1 MQTRRETNPGST
13 RVVTSQDKYGSHI
26 ATMTDRHQSREGA
39 SAAKPPETPA
49 GERRIITALFCDV
62 VNSTTLAERLDPED
76 WTDIMNGAFQ
86 ILNAQVHRYE
96 GTVNKFMGDAILAL
110 FGEPIAH
117 EDDPQRAI
125 LAGLDIIE
133 SIKPYREQVQH
144 DHGLDFNVRVGIN
157 TGRVVVGQVGSSQA
171 MEHTAMGDAVN
182 VAARMEQTAAPGTV
196 QISGDTYRLV
206 APLIDVEPL
215 GDIEVKGR
223 REPVPAY
230 RVIGLKAHPGRLRGV
245 RGVSAPLIGRDAQW
259 AQLKDI
265 IARLQAG
272 QGQVACLV
280 GEAGLGKSRMLSELH
295 KYWVDQK
302 YAGRWDTLTGIPY
315 DASRPYGLFQNFAR
329 AIFGVELDDPP
340 PEIHRKIQAYL
351 RGIGA
356 PESQVTLCSVAFER
370 VIAAKVLFEAPTFS
384 AEVIKN
390 DIYDQM
396 KPGFRFNAEKA
407 PTVLVVDDAQW
418 ADQASVHLILHLM
431 QLTREVPV
439 LFLCAFRPD
448 GQSPAWTLKRK
459 IETDFGDR
467 YTEITLQPLEAG
479 DANALISALL
489 NIAELPDELRQ
500 LILRKADGNP
510 YFVEEIVRTLIE
522 QGIVYETEDRLHWKA
537 STKIADITIPD
548 TLQALLMARIDR
560 LDQEAKSTLQVASV
574 IGRSFYYRI
583 LKAISESAIA
593 LDKQLGSLQR
603 MELLREA
610 ERMPELEYIFKH
622 ELARDAAYGSILN
635 RKRRELHQRVAEAI
649 EAMFPDRLEEHAHRL
664 AHHASLA
671 GDYAKAMRFY
681 VMAGEAAAALHAN
694 TESAMHYSRA
704 IDAAKQ
710 LGVANEEI
718 GRLESKRTALSVD

>member
-1 MQTRRETNPGST
+1 
-13 RVVTSQDKYGSHI
+13 
-26 ATMTDRHQSREGA
+26 
-39 SAAKPPETPA
+39 
-49 GERRIITALFCDV
+49 
-62 VNSTTLAERLDPED
+62 
-76 WTDIMNGAFQ
+76 
-86 ILNAQVHRYE
+86 
-96 GTVNKFMGDAILAL
+96 MGDAILAF

-133 SIKPYREQVQH
+133 SIQPYREKVQRE
-144 DHGLDFNVRVGIN
+144 HGLDFNVRVGIN

-182 VAARMEQTAAPGTV
+182 LAARMEQTAAPGTV

-206 APLIDVEPL
+206 APLFDVEPL
-215 GDIEVKGR
+215 GEIEVKGK
-223 REPVPAY
+223 REPIPAY

-259 AQLKDI
+259 AKLKEVV
-265 IARLQAG
+265 ARLQAG
-272 QGQVACLV
+272 QGQVVCLV

-295 KYWVDQK
+295 KYWVDRK
-302 YAGRWDTLTGIPY
+302 YPGRWDTLTGIPY
-315 DASRPYGLFQNFAR
+315 DAARPYGLFQNFAR
-329 AIFGVELDDPP
+329 AMFGVDLNDAP

-351 RGIGA
+351 RGTGA
-356 PESQVTLCSVAFER
+356 PEPQVALCSVAFER
-370 VIAAKVLFEAPTFS
+370 VIAAKVLFEAPAFS
-384 AEVIKN
+384 AEIIKK

-396 KPGFRFNAEKA
+396 KPGFRFNAEKG
-407 PTVLVVDDAQW
+407 PTVLVIDDAQW
-418 ADQASVHLILHLM
+418 ADQASVGLILHLM
-431 QLTREVPV
+431 QLTREVPI

-448 GQSPAWTLKRK
+448 RQSPAWTLKQK
-459 IETDFGDR
+459 VETEFRDR
-467 YTEITLQPLEAG
+467 YIEIALQPLEAD

-489 NIAELPDELRQ
+489 NIADLPAELRQ

-522 QGIVYETEDRLHWKA
+522 QGVVYETEDKLHWKA
-537 STKIADITIPD
+537 TAKVADITIPD

-603 MELLREA
+603 VELLREA
-610 ERMPELEYIFKH
+610 ERMPELEYMFKH

-671 GDYAKAMRFY
+671 GDHARALKYYA
-681 VMAGEAAAALHAN
+681 MAGEAAAALHAN
-694 TESAMHYSRA
+694 DESAMHFAHA
-704 IDAAKQ
+704 IEAAKQ
-710 LGVANEEI
+710 LGAASEEI
-718 GRLESKRTALSVD
+718 ARLEAKRAALSAS

>member
-1 MQTRRETNPGST
+1 
-13 RVVTSQDKYGSHI
+13 
-26 ATMTDRHQSREGA
+26 MTDRQKPPQDGADVRQGA
-39 SAAKPPETPA
+39 SPA

-62 VNSTTLAERLDPED
+62 VSSTALAEQLDPED
-76 WTDIMNGAFQ
+76 WTEIMNGAFE
-86 ILNAQVHRYE
+86 ILNAPIHRYE
-96 GTVNKFMGDAILAL
+96 GTVNKLMGDAILAF
-110 FGEPIAH
+110 FGATVGH

-133 SIKPYREQVQH
+133 SIKPYREKVQRE
-144 DHGLDFNVRVGIN
+144 HGLDFNVRVGIN

-206 APLIDVEPL
+206 APLFDVEPL
-215 GDIEVKGR
+215 GDIEVKGK
-223 REPVPAY
+223 REPIPAY

-259 AQLKDI
+259 TKLKEI
-265 IARLQAG
+265 VARLQAG
-272 QGQVACLV
+272 QGQVACVV

-295 KYWVDQK
+295 KYWLDRN
-302 YAGRWDTLTGIPY
+302 YPGRWDTLTGIPY
-315 DASRPYGLFQNFAR
+315 DAARPYGLFQNFAR
-329 AIFGVELDDPP
+329 AMFGVDLNDAPA
-340 PEIHRKIQAYL
+340 EIHRKIQAYL
-351 RGIGA
+351 RGAGA
-356 PESQVTLCSVAFER
+356 PEPQVELCSVAFER
-370 VIAAKVLFEAPTFS
+370 VIAAKVLFEAPAFS
-384 AEVIKN
+384 AEVIKR

-396 KPGFRFNAEKA
+396 KPGFRFNAEKG
-407 PTVLVVDDAQW
+407 PTVLVIDDTQW
-418 ADQASVHLILHLM
+418 ADQASVDLILHLM
-431 QLTREVPV
+431 QLTREVPI

-448 GQSPAWTLKRK
+448 RQSPAWTLKQK
-459 IETDFGDR
+459 VETEFRDR
-467 YTEITLQPLEAG
+467 YTEIALQPLDAD
-479 DANALISALL
+479 DANKLISALL
-489 NIAELPDELRQ
+489 NIADLPAELRQ

-522 QGIVYETEDRLHWKA
+522 QGVVYETEDKLHWKA
-537 STKIADITIPD
+537 TAKVADITIPD

-603 MELLREA
+603 VELLREA

-671 GDYAKAMRFY
+671 GDYARALKY
-681 VMAGEAAAALHAN
+681 YNMAAEAAAALHAN
-694 TESAMHYSRA
+694 AESAAHYDHA
-704 IDAAKQ
+704 IEAARQ
-710 LGVANEEI
+710 LGAANEEI
-718 GRLESKRTALSVD
+718 ARLEAKRSTLFAG